1 MAGIEEQI
9 TVLVADDDPLV
20 RNLLNAV
27 LNDSRITLLEAAN
40 GKDALDLALAAR
52 PDVVLLDLMMPGLDG
67 FAACRAMRAEPRL
80 SRTRILMLTAKA
92 TEETREQALAA
103 GADAFFTKPF
113 SPLELIDAIVDR
125 KPGVV

>member
-1 MAGIEEQI
+1 MAAIEEKI

-27 LNDSRITLLEAAN
+27 LNDSRITLLEAASGN
-40 GKDALDLALAAR
+40 EALELARTAR

-67 FAACRAMRAEPRL
+67 FATCRAMRADPDLTRA
-80 SRTRILMLTAKA
+80 RILILTARA
-92 TEETREQALAA
+92 TDGTREEALAA

-125 KPGVV
+125 KPGAA